1 MPVFPRR
8 EVSSEAGVPPSE
20 AAAPVRMLRVRRWV
34 RLGRVV
40 VWGALIAGPAAL
52 VIMAASSETAPI
64 IHKTPVPQQVRSA
77 DPSGF
82 AELFVTLWLRSD
94 SRSEESAGERRLRAM
109 APGVDLP
116 EPREG
121 AQPGVDRVV
130 AVRSAP
136 LSHGAWSVTVAA
148 QTGEQVRYFAVPVVA
163 SGDSG
168 SGAFVVVAAPAR
180 LAGPSAARAPES
192 TYRVPVPEG
201 SELASTASEFL
212 TAYLTGAGETDRYLA
227 PGARLAPVDG
237 PRYERVEVEQVS
249 ADDAAVKGPVPKNG
263 TVARIQV
270 QVRAVDAEASWPLAY
285 SLRMSARDGRWEV
298 ASVDAGPESAGNT
311 RARGAGVV
319 VSAVPGMGRSSLAAG
334 GAW

>member
-8 EVSSEAGVPPSE
+8 EASSEAGGPPSE
-20 AAAPVRMLRVRRWV
+20 AAVPVRMLRVRRWV

-121 AQPGVDRVV
+121 AQPDVDRVV
-130 AVRSAP
+130 AVRSAS
-136 LSHGAWSVTVAA
+136 LSRGAWSVTVAA
-148 QTGEQVRYFAVPVVA
+148 QSGEQVRYFAVPVVA

-168 SGAFVVVAAPAR
+168 EAFVVAAAPAR

-192 TYRVPVPEG
+192 AYRVPVPEG
-201 SELASTASEFL
+201 SELASTLSEFL
-212 TAYLTGAGETDRYLA
+212 TAYLTGVGETDRYLA
-227 PGARLAPVDG
+227 PGVRLAPVDG

-249 ADDAAVKGPVPKNG
+249 ADDAAVKGPVPENG
-263 TVARIQV
+263 TRARIQAR
-270 QVRAVDAEASWPLAY
+270 VRAVDAEATWPLAY

-298 ASVDAGPESAGNT
+298 ASVDTGPEPAGHT

-319 VSAVPGMGRSSLAAG
+319 VSAAPDTGRSSLAAG
-334 GAW
+334 GVW